1 MSDAPLL
8 SIVIPA
14 HGEAEHLERSLA
26 SIRASATTLKIP
38 FEIVVIDDGS
48 PDNTWPV
55 LERLAERMP
64 ELRCASLTRCFGKEA
79 AILAGLDIAQGA
91 AVVLMDSDLQHPPEL
106 IPEMFK
112 LWRDDHY
119 KVVNGVKRHRGREP
133 LVIALGAKLFNA
145 LFERL
150 VRTRFAGSSDF
161 KLLDRQVVDVYRHLP
176 ERSTFFRGLM
186 PWLGF
191 RQTQVT
197 YEVQARLAGD
207 SKWSFSKRV
216 SLATNA
222 IVSFSTI
229 PLRLVTI
236 SGGLFLV
243 FAVILAADTLY
254 NKFAGIDVEGFA
266 TVILLTLIVGSILML
281 SLGIIGEYLA
291 KIYEEVK
298 GRPRYLIKNDIRA
311 DGRRIQENRLERF
324 QLVRNRPGAESR

>member
-1 MSDAPLL
+1 MSEAPLL

-14 HGEAEHLERSLA
+14 HGEAEHLERSLG

-48 PDNTWPV
+48 PDDTWPV

-64 ELRCASLTRCFGKEA
+64 ELRCASFTRCFGKEA
-79 AILAGLDIAQGA
+79 AILAGLDIAQGK

-112 LWRDDHY
+112 LWRDEHY
-119 KVVNGVKRHRGREP
+119 KIVNGVKRHRGREP
-133 LVIALGAKLFNA
+133 LMIALGARVFNA

-161 KLLDRQVVDVYRHLP
+161 KLLDRQVVDIYRHLP
-176 ERSTFFRGLM
+176 ERNTFFRGLM

-191 RQTQVT
+191 PQAQVP

-207 SKWSFSKRV
+207 SKWSFSRRV
-216 SLATNA
+216 SLATSA

-236 SGGLFLV
+236 SGVLFLA

-254 NKFAGIDVEGFA
+254 NKLTGTAVEGFT

-298 GRPRYLIKNDIRA
+298 GRPRYLIKNEIRA
-311 DGRRIQENRLERF
+311 DGRRLD
-324 QLVRNRPGAESR
+324 